1 MTRRIMFAACAM
13 AAVAFTGCQD
23 QRRNAADQQQ
33 ADQYSQVQDG
43 YTGQDT
49 QPTQDL
55 DRNTQDPMSGE
66 ATGGAATT
74 EDPAYAGNQPQTG
87 TDGAAMGGSG
97 AATSLTGDVK
107 EASED
112 KLTVAEQGGQEV
124 EIQLDDQTRF
134 HSADGQS
141 LAATDISEGDQ
152 VRASFENRDGERV
165 ATDVT
170 VTQSKEGATGGS
182 GLMHDTREGMDDAR
196 RGAEKA
202 WDDTKETTKDAAQ
215 DVRERF

>member
-1 MTRRIMFAACAM
+1 MTHKIMFAACAM

-33 ADQYSQVQDG
+33 TDQYSQVQDG

-49 QPTQDL
+49 QPA
-55 DRNTQDPMSGE
+55 QDPMTGE
-66 ATGGAATT
+66 PATT

-87 TDGAAMGGSG
+87 TDGTAIGGSG

-112 KLTVAEQGGQEV
+112 ALTVTEQGGQEV

-134 HSADGQS
+134 HSSDGQS
-141 LAATDISEGDQ
+141 LAASDISEGDQ

-170 VTQSKEGATGGS
+170 VTQAKEGATGGS
-182 GLMHDTREGMDDAR
+182 GLMNDAREGMDDAR
-196 RGAEKA
+196 RGAGEA
-202 WDDTKETTKDAAQ
+202 WDNTKETTKDAAQ

>member
-1 MTRRIMFAACAM
+1 MTRKIMFAACAM

-55 DRNTQDPMSGE
+55 ERDTQDPM
-66 ATGGAATT
+66 TGAATT

-87 TDGAAMGGSG
+87 TDGTAIGGSG

-112 KLTVAEQGGQEV
+112 ALTVTEQGGQEV

-134 HSADGQS
+134 HSSDGQS
-141 LAATDISEGDQ
+141 LAASDISEGDQ

-170 VTQSKEGATGGS
+170 VTQAKEGATGGS
-182 GLMHDTREGMDDAR
+182 GLMHDAREGLDDAR
-196 RGAEKA
+196 RGASEA